1 MKKAKDFFFIMSKG
15 TNKGITI
22 LIPKTP
28 NNHTLGQDVLLVTTA
43 QVKSVN
49 SLEGARLGLNS
60 LTISQ
65 GGTDR
70 LLWAPII
77 NEIS

>member
-1 MKKAKDFFFIMSKG
+1 MSKG

-22 LIPKTP
+22 LISKTP
-28 NNHTLGQDVLLVTTA
+28 NTHTLGQDVLLVTTP

-49 SLEGARLGLNS
+49 SLEGARLDLNS

-65 GGTDR
+65 GGTDQ
-70 LLWAPII
+70 LLWAPTI